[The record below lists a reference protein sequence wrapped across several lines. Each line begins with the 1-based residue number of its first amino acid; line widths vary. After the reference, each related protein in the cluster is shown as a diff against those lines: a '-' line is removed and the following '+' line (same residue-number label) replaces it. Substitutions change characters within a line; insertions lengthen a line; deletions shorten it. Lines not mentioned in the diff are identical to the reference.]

1 MLEDDRNKQ
10 INSQKEI
17 YCLDLSWSMVYKCS
31 SQSKEIMLLSVFV
44 CTGMFK
50 KLQIRHL
57 FRLQE
62 NLASL

>member
-17 YCLDLSWSMVYKCS
+17 YCLDLSWSMVYKCC

-50 KLQIRHL
+50 NLQIGHL